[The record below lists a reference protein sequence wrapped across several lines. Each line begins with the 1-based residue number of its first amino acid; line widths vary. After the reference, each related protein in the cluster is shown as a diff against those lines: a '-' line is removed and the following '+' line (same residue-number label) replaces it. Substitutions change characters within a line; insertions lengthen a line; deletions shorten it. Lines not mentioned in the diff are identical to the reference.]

1 MTNYKLLKD
10 MGLQSDVYLEIMR
23 VILFQNVIGS
33 FMYAMVCVK
42 PNIAHAMGVVN

>member
-23 VILFQNVIGS
+23 AILFQNGIRS
-33 FMYAMVCVK
+33 FMYAMVCIR
-42 PNIAHAMGVVN
+42 PDITYAMGVVN